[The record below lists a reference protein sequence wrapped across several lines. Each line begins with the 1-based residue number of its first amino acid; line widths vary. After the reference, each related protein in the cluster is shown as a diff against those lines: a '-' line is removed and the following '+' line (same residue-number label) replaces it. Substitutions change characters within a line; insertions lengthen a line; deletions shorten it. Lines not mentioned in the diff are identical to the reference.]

1 MNVESIVPK
10 NKDTRYIDAK
20 IGNRQAFKIVPMQQL
35 WTTARH
41 WTYSYHNNQALV
53 HLIISYYS
61 F

>member
-20 IGNRQAFKIVPMQQL
+20 IGNRQAFKIVSMGS
-35 WTTARH
+35 TARH